1 LRREPFNVTKTWASK
16 GLFCC
21 DYYLF
26 VVFLTNLFNR
36 FHSETLILTTIFAL
50 LFWDVI
56 FADIPGA
63 FETPY
68 QSAPMD
74 LMEDSFYYARKE
86 MIEQRLSELREGT
99 AREILE
105 RHDDKYRAKET
116 YCVGVRWDLCP
127 KQDLVEI
134 VEVSFTRS
142 LLRVGTDLG
151 VSVSV
156 ASL

>member
-1 LRREPFNVTKTWASK
+1 M
-16 GLFCC
+16 
-21 DYYLF
+21 
-26 VVFLTNLFNR
+26 
-36 FHSETLILTTIFAL
+36 TTIFAL

-74 LMEDSFYYARKE
+74 LTEDSFYCARKE
-86 MIEQRLSELREGT
+86 MIEQRLSELREGK

-116 YCVGVRWDLCP
+116 WCVGVRWDLCP

-134 VEVSFTRS
+134 VEVGFNRFIY
-142 LLRVGTDLG
+142 RG
-151 VSVSV
+151 
-156 ASL
+156 